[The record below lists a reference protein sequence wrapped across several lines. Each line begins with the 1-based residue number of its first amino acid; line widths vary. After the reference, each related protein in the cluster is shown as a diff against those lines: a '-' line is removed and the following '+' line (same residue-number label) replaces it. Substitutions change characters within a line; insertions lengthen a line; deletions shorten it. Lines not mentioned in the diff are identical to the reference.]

1 MQGYHYIVVNSS
13 YIDCSITLRNTYAL
27 IGQLFLLLIMNTL
40 GFGRNKKKCN
50 TKYYITLP
58 HIDKI
63 RYIFFLIR
71 NNLNEKEEGKII
83 YVKFF
88 LSLKIYK
95 KRNDLLHY
103 AQVYKN
109 MVYGMA
115 SWLCHP
121 LRNIHFIFLVY
132 APAPRYLGRGIFSP
146 IYRTIDHSQI
156 DQSTH
161 DIDIFLPRE
170 TEQEHLPFSFSTF

>member
-13 YIDCSITLRNTYAL
+13 YIDRSITLRNTYAL

-40 GFGRNKKKCN
+40 GFGRNKKKYN
-50 TKYYITLP
+50 IKYYITLP

-115 SWLCHP
+115 PWLCHP
-121 LRNIHFIFLVY
+121 LRNIHFIPSLC
-132 APAPRYLGRGIFSP
+132 PRYLERGIFSP

>member
-1 MQGYHYIVVNSS
+1 MQGYHYIIVNSS
-13 YIDCSITLRNTYAL
+13 YIDRSITLRNTYAL

-71 NNLNEKEEGKII
+71 NNLNKKEEGKII

-95 KRNDLLHY
+95 KRNNRPFTLCTGMI
-103 AQVYKN
+103 QK
-109 MVYGMA
+109 YGLWYGTVA
-115 SWLCHP
+115 LSP
-121 LRNIHFIFLVY
+121 L
-132 APAPRYLGRGIFSP
+132 A
-146 IYRTIDHSQI
+146 
-156 DQSTH
+156 
-161 DIDIFLPRE
+161 
-170 TEQEHLPFSFSTF
+170 

>member
-13 YIDCSITLRNTYAL
+13 YIDRSITLRNTYAL

-115 SWLCHP
+115 PWLCHP